1 MSDLQSCRSATLLKK
16 RLAQSFP
23 CFPVNFCE
31 IFKNTFFVELLWMTA
46 SVTFCYYGSS
56 YCYELL
62 RSLRLIEVIKITEAA
77 KIIESQKQKN
87 ISNECNLK
95 TLIVNMKVSLK
106 KTENHCTVNSFITEV
121 PII

>member
-62 RSLRLIEVIKITEAA
+62 RSLRLIEVIKITKAA

-95 TLIVNMKVSLK
+95 TLIVNMKVSL
-106 KTENHCTVNSFITEV
+106 
-121 PII
+121 